1 MYDVP
6 RCLKFLLTQGSR
18 KKKRF
23 NDPKNHV
30 FLKETAI
37 TFRVYLLG
45 NRARSKQTLR
55 SIALPMSYG
64 ERGFE
69 ERLKCG
75 FWIEVKYLRGPL
87 LFLEIWL
94 RIYGKLVKM
103 SKNTF

>member
-1 MYDVP
+1 MFEVP
-6 RCLKFLLTQGSR
+6 FHTRLQ

-37 TFRVYLLG
+37 TFRIYLLG
-45 NRARSKQTLR
+45 NRAQSKHTLR
-55 SIALPMSYG
+55 SIALPSRYG

-69 ERLKCG
+69 DRLRWA
-75 FWIEVKYLRGPL
+75 FWNEVKYLRGPS
-87 LFLEIWL
+87 LFLGIWL

-103 SKNTF
+103 VKTTI